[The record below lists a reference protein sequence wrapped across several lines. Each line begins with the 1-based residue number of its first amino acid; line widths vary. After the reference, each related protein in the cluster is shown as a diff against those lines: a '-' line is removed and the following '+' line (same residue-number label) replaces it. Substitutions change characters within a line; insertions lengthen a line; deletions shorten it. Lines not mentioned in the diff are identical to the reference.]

1 MFYCDFCK
9 ISKNTFFR
17 RRLNVGWY
25 KSRHNS
31 KTTHNYN
38 SVTCLRRRVWTIT
51 LRGIIPSQSEKEPK
65 QKTKKPW
72 KTIFWFI
79 VYSKSV
85 IIHLTLK
92 KKDRK
97 RTFGWR
103 KFYYYYTLFF
113 TRTHFIR
120 TSKLR
125 LGKNKNKLKTRWSPD
140 NARKNIYHIYIYI
153 YMFREIL

>member
-17 RRLNVGWY
+17 SRLNVGWY

-38 SVTCLRRRVWTIT
+38 SVTCLRRLVWTIT
-51 LRGIIPSQSEKEPK
+51 LRGIIPSQSEKEK
-65 QKTKKPW
+65 KKTKKPW
-72 KTIFWFI
+72 KTIVWFI

-103 KFYYYYTLFF
+103 KFYYYTRFF

-140 NARKNIYHIYIYI
+140 NARKSIYHIYIYI